1 MQNRFLHLP
10 RIFAVIS
17 VILLSAK
24 TINAQAGFFNF
35 TSPPDEI
42 GVLSNCFGAVSS
54 GIPPVVTPTTPGAT
68 ITLSQFSPSNS
79 FAFSDQ
85 FPLGTTLLVK
95 WDVAD
100 NVGHSH
106 TFEFGVTFI
115 DITPPVFD
123 ALATPTPLT
132 VNSIAEVPPLG
143 PIPVT
148 DNCDMAVTP
157 NVTQT
162 FSQTMPPPLCQA
174 GTFQRT
180 WIATDAA
187 GRAATYTQTII
198 VLRDSLLPVITV
210 PPVNGTA
217 PCASLPGAYTAWLN
231 AQMVLFTAT
240 DASGTP
246 TKSNNAPAGLT
257 SCPAPVTVI
266 FRATDQ
272 CGLTATA
279 SATFSSSDTQPPTV
293 LVEPKDTIAYC
304 GNHQAKLGEF
314 IKTRAYSNVTDLC
327 ATNLTW
333 RMLVNG
339 VERDSAQIASIIQD
353 SILTSICGVKL
364 IGSQSY
370 AKVRAYVRVDF
381 FAKDPCMNEVF
392 VGQGVFGVIDTTA
405 PVITGSALISESCGG
420 GNDQTALNTWINAKG
435 NATVTDNCSSTTW
448 TNFSFTTSNG
458 QTGNGNFNTG
468 PYPTVQANSCNWFTD
483 VTFRATDQCGN
494 TGSKTLRFRLTDNIA
509 PTIGGFPDTTIIYCP
524 TAIPSSFSATVT
536 DNCSTGLVATY
547 TTQYADTI
555 CAGNYSFKVRWTVT
569 DQCNNIGTKTQIF
582 AIRDTVRPVFTLVP
596 PNVTF
601 SCDSV
606 SFVPAPVIGTTVT
619 ATDPCGAM
627 QGITFTTT
635 NNQNPNPNVCAHYN
649 YEITRRFTATD
660 KCGNTRTAQQVISIR
675 DTKGP
680 TAAIPLPDTIIFCQ
694 NLPLNATIPPAID
707 KCSPVVGPVVQ
718 HTQTIVAGTCPDS
731 YTIVVTWRATDVCG
745 NTGLFSRNFLVR
757 DTIRPTISN
766 IPANITVECD
776 GIPLV
781 PAIGS
786 LTVTDN
792 CDATPSVVFSET
804 EIRDPNVA
812 SCNHWSNYQI
822 KRQWVVTDACSNT
835 RTYTQTISIIDN
847 TPPVFLVKD
856 TVLYP
861 NTLGQ
866 CGANILPPTPL
877 SAYDQCA
884 VLPINATLLDTT
896 AITGPPISD
905 AVCDTVYMAMNALN
919 LPPLQ
924 PVTGNAVLS
933 IFLDNADAEGPDEY
947 FRVYGE
953 NGVYIGKTDPVT
965 PAQCGSGVTTFNI
978 SALNL
983 NNWLTDGQL
992 TLTLVPNGTGP
1003 DAINPICPGRRVRS
1017 QVSYQYLSPQ
1027 IGVTI
1032 TYKVNNGPSQP
1043 YPASSQ
1049 MFLATGTHIIT
1060 YTVADCVDNSR
1071 TATTV
1076 IRIDDIEPPLIASPA
1091 AQTVYVG
1098 VNDCINNWTVPLPNI
1113 TENCDLSGTLSRSS
1127 VITNT
1132 RFVNNANAGFVP
1144 QDITLNITGLI
1155 ANAFSGGVLKIRH
1168 RGDNGNAGEFFK
1180 VLDEL
1185 GNQFSTTSINPVPS
1199 SSCVSFYETVINV
1212 SAADIN
1218 NWAAN
1223 GSTQIKLVA
1232 NTDAFT
1238 FSDFINPCGPLNA
1251 GGFDGSSAVQATL
1264 EYDYAIINYEIKN
1277 AQQTVVSSGLVVG
1290 QQTTANLTAGAY
1302 NVKYTTTDQA
1312 GNLAQSTFNLTVR
1325 DTVKPNA
1332 LCQNIA
1338 IFVSVSG
1345 ANPYT
1350 LSPVQINNG
1359 SNDNCAGSNVSLSL
1373 SQTLFTCNQ
1382 SGQIVP
1388 VMLTVTDT
1396 SGNTAKCT
1404 AQVNVNTEMITAS
1417 STANICEGGMA
1428 QLLCDPPGND
1438 ANYTYKWSNA
1448 LGSYTSIMQNPIL
1461 NNVQLS
1467 QEGTYMVTV
1476 TGPTGCTA
1484 VGETQLQLI
1493 GLPFQPILN
1502 TDQTL
1507 ICAGQGFNL
1516 STNAYTGTDVSYQW
1530 YRNTIDTLVAT
1541 TIQPN
1546 LILSNPPTGIHQYF
1560 VRIVDLNCSSALSA
1574 PLSIW
1579 VQVPISATVINS
1591 NLNPCEGDLIQLG
1604 TNIGGPGITY
1614 QWTGPQNF
1622 DVQTPPAFPATLSN
1636 AGNYTLFVLANG
1648 CPGTPT
1654 TVNVTVRDRPD
1665 APMITGNT
1673 GVCEGATVMLTAQP
1687 AAGNPFLWISPDL
1700 DTVNTSMTNA
1710 LILNNVTQAD
1720 SGYWKVISV
1729 LNGCV
1734 SPASLPHLVAIET
1747 YPVVVV
1753 NANTPICQGGVLQL
1767 QANVN
1772 QAVTDYSWSGPDMF
1786 LAFTKEATDNTPSSG
1801 NYAVTVS
1808 TNYGCSA
1815 NASINVNV
1823 VNPPLITS
1831 VTSDAPTCVDGNI
1844 SVQLFHT
1851 LASTANAPYTYKWTY
1866 MGSTISIDS
1875 NYTIQTAN
1883 TNDNGDYILTVT
1895 DKFGCVSAPQSTTLS
1910 LQMIPPVPVLAQAN
1924 AVCEGAT
1931 TNVSIANSSDYPP
1944 NTSFIWQIPGN
1955 PNVVTTAPVYPITN
1969 ATLANGGVY
1978 IVQAQIGDCISDSS
1992 ALMLLQIN
2000 KTPAPPLIMSDSPVC
2015 AGDTLNFK
2023 AQAQP
2028 GIMVAEWNWSGP
2040 LSFEL
2045 PTVSGNTPTP
2055 FRSPALPEH
2064 ATSGYSINIV
2074 TKDGCQSAQSEPI
2087 FVTVKPKPQKPE
2099 ALTSNN
2105 ICLPQADTLI
2115 LSVTPNTQTNL
2126 ATYTWFS
2133 TAQLPPLDTPSLS
2146 PILTLTDFSG
2156 YTAGQNTFY
2165 VVAEL
2170 DGCKSVKSFNVS
2182 ANFLNLPTDLAQVQ
2196 TDSLGHC
2203 GPKLD
2208 LLAIE
2213 PTNGI
2218 TGLWS
2223 LLSGPNVAITNP
2235 SSVFSLVDGLVGGQ
2249 TYQFLWTLSKD
2260 ACENYSQDT
2269 MTVVVNIDEKAM
2281 AMADTTICFVSEITL
2296 HALPAQ
2302 INKGYWTQS
2311 IGQAMSANTEIVTP
2325 DSNITLVTGLGPF
2338 SSNGGGLFFTWVID
2352 NLACDPSMATV
2363 EVIPIFNEP
2372 IAQAD
2377 SVQCAVNGLTELKA
2391 TPLEAFETGAWTS
2404 PNSNITFNNP
2414 SAAMTI
2420 ADNLEQGDN
2429 IFIWTTN
2436 DGICGDR
2443 SRDTTIVTLQLKP
2456 TAALD
2461 TVTVPFGS
2469 PVAFNVLSN
2478 DIVAANNYSVEI
2490 ITPPNSGQLNPTGA
2504 TGSGN
2509 FTYIPDIT
2517 YEGLETALYRVC
2529 NIACLSIS
2537 PGDACDFANIELNV
2551 GASTTCNI
2559 PSVITPNG
2567 DKVNDVFIIPCINC
2581 SDCPRNNELVIFNQ
2595 WGDKVFDASPYDQNW
2610 DGKNQ
2615 GGDDLPVGS
2624 YFYVLK
2630 INKDTQSETKT
2641 GFIIIQR

>member
-42 GVLSNCFGAVSS
+42 GVLPNCFGAVSS

-100 NVGHSH
+100 NAGHAH
-106 TFEFGVTFI
+106 TFDFGVTFI

-123 ALATPTPLT
+123 VVATPTPFT

-143 PIPVT
+143 PIPIT
-148 DNCDMAVTP
+148 DNCDMSVTP

-180 WIATDAA
+180 WTATDAA
-187 GRAATYTQTII
+187 GNFAIYTQTII
-198 VLRDSLLPVITV
+198 VLRDSLPPVITV
-210 PPVNGTA
+210 PPSNGTA
-217 PCASLPGAYTAWLN
+217 PCSSLPGSYSAWLA
-231 AQMVLFTAT
+231 AQMALFTAT

-257 SCPAPVTVI
+257 SCPAPVTVV

-293 LVEPKDTIAYC
+293 QVEPKDTIAFC

-314 IKTRAYSNVTDLC
+314 IQTRAYSTVTDLC
-327 ATNLTW
+327 STNLTW
-333 RMLVNG
+333 KMEVNG

-353 SILTSICGVKL
+353 SILTSVCGVKL
-364 IGSQSY
+364 IGSQTY
-370 AKVRAYVRVDF
+370 AQVRAYVRVDF
-381 FAKDPCMNEVF
+381 FAKDLCLNEVF

-405 PVITGSALISESCGG
+405 PVITGSALTSESCGG

-458 QTGNGNFNTG
+458 QTGSGNFNTG
-468 PYPTVQANSCNWFTD
+468 PYPIVQTNSCNWFTD

-524 TAIPSSFSATVT
+524 TAIPSSFTSTVT

-555 CAGNYSFKVRWTVT
+555 CAGNYSFKVRWTAT
-569 DQCNNIGTKTQIF
+569 DQCNNTGTKTQIF
-582 AIRDTVRPVFTLVP
+582 AIRDTIRPVFALVP
-596 PNVTF
+596 PNITF

-606 SFVPAPVIGTTVT
+606 SFVPAPIIGTTVT

-660 KCGNTRTAQQVISIR
+660 QCGNTRTAQQVVSIR
-675 DTKGP
+675 DAKGP

-694 NLPLNATIPPAID
+694 NLPLNAAIPPAKD
-707 KCSPVVGPVVQ
+707 QCSPILVPVVQ
-718 HTQTIVAGTCPDS
+718 QSQTIVAGTCPDS

-766 IPANITVECD
+766 IPTNITVECD
-776 GIPLV
+776 GVPLP

-786 LTVTDN
+786 LVVSDN
-792 CDATPSVVFSET
+792 CDATPNVVFSET

-822 KRQWVVTDACSNT
+822 RRQWVVTDACANT
-835 RTYTQTISIIDN
+835 RTYTQTISIFDT

-856 TVLYP
+856 TILYP
-861 NTLGQ
+861 NTPGQ

-905 AVCDTVYMAMNALN
+905 AVCDTVFMAMNALH

-924 PVTGNAVLS
+924 PVTGNGVLS
-933 IFLDNADAEGPDEY
+933 IFLDNADAEGADEY

-953 NGVYIGKTDPVT
+953 NGVYIGQTSPVT
-965 PAQCGSGVTTFNI
+965 PAQCGNGVTTFSI

-983 NNWLTDGQL
+983 NDWLTDGQL
-992 TLTLVPNGTGP
+992 TLTLVPNGTGA

-1017 QVSYQYLSPQ
+1017 QVTYQYLSPQ

-1032 TYKVNNGPSQP
+1032 TYKVDNGPSLP
-1043 YPASSQ
+1043 YPTGSPI
-1049 MFLATGTHIIT
+1049 FLATGTHTIT
-1060 YTVADCVDNSR
+1060 YTVADCVGNSQ

-1091 AQTVYVG
+1091 AQTAFVG
-1098 VNDCINNWTVPLPNI
+1098 VNNCTNNWTIPLPNT
-1113 TENCDLSGTLSRSS
+1113 TENCDLSGFLSRSS

-1144 QDITLNITGLI
+1144 QDITLTITGLI

-1185 GNQFSTTSINPVPS
+1185 GNQFTITNINNTPA
-1199 SSCVSFYETVINV
+1199 SSCVSFFETVIPV

-1223 GSTQIKLVA
+1223 GSTQIRLVA
-1232 NTDAFT
+1232 NTDAIN

-1264 EYDYAIINYEIKN
+1264 EYDYAIINYEIRN

-1290 QQTTANLTAGAY
+1290 QQTSANLTAGAY
-1302 NVKYTTTDQA
+1302 KVKYTTVDQA
-1312 GNLAQSTFNLTVR
+1312 GNLAQSTFDLTVR

-1350 LSPVQINNG
+1350 LSPTQIDNG

-1373 SQTLFTCNQ
+1373 SQTFFTCNQ

-1396 SGNTAKCT
+1396 SGNTAQCT

-1417 STANICEGGMA
+1417 STANICEGGTA

-1448 LGSYTSIMQNPIL
+1448 LATYMSTMQNPIL

-1493 GLPFQPILN
+1493 GLPFQPMLN
-1502 TDQTL
+1502 ASKTL
-1507 ICAGQGFNL
+1507 ICAGEGFNL

-1530 YRNTIDTLVAT
+1530 YRNTIDTLIAT

-1579 VQVPISATVINS
+1579 VQVPIAATVINS

-1604 TNIGGPGITY
+1604 TNIEGPGITY
-1614 QWTGPQNF
+1614 LWTGPQNF
-1622 DVQTPPAFPATLSN
+1622 TVQNPPAFPATLSS
-1636 AGNYTLFVLANG
+1636 AGNYTLFVFANG
-1648 CPGTPT
+1648 CPGAPT

-1665 APMITGNT
+1665 APMITGPS
-1673 GVCEGATVMLTAQP
+1673 GVCEGVTVMLTAQP
-1687 AAGNPFLWISPDL
+1687 AAGNPFLWISPNL

-1710 LILNNVTQAD
+1710 LTLNNVTQAD

-1747 YPVVVV
+1747 YPVVIA
-1753 NANTPICQGGVLQL
+1753 NANTPICQGGILQL

-1801 NYAVTVS
+1801 SYSVTVS
-1808 TNYGCSA
+1808 TNFGCSA
-1815 NASINVNV
+1815 NASIDITV

-1851 LASTANAPYTYKWTY
+1851 LASNANAPYTYKWTFPS
-1866 MGSTISIDS
+1866 GTNDS
-1875 NYTIQTAN
+1875 NANPIIPTAN
-1883 TNDNGDYILTVT
+1883 TSSNGSYTLVVT

-1924 AVCEGAT
+1924 PICEGAT
-1931 TNVSIANSSDYPP
+1931 TNILIANSGAYLTNP
-1944 NTSFIWQIPGN
+1944 SFIWQIPGN

-1969 ATLANGGVY
+1969 ATLANGGGY

-1992 ALMLLQIN
+1992 ALMLLKIN
-2000 KTPAPPLIMSDSPVC
+2000 ITPAPPLISSNSPVC
-2015 AGDTLNFK
+2015 AGDTLSFE

-2045 PTVSGNTPTP
+2045 PLVSGNTATP
-2055 FRSPALPEH
+2055 FRFPALPEH

-2074 TKDGCQSAQSEPI
+2074 TTDGCQSAQSEPI
-2087 FVTVKPKPQKPE
+2087 NVTIKPLPQKPE
-2099 ALTSNN
+2099 ALASNN

-2115 LSVTPNTQTNL
+2115 LSVVPGTLTNL
-2126 ATYTWFS
+2126 ATYTWYGA
-2133 TAQLPPLDTPSLS
+2133 AQLPLSAPSLS
-2146 PILTLTDFSG
+2146 PVLTLTNFNG
-2156 YTAGQNTFY
+2156 YSAGVKSFY
-2165 VVAEL
+2165 VIAEL
-2170 DGCKSVKSFNVS
+2170 DGCQSSSPNVL
-2182 ANFLNLPTDLAQVQ
+2182 ANFFNLPTTLAQVI
-2196 TDSLGHC
+2196 TDSVGHC
-2203 GPKLD
+2203 GPKLN
-2208 LLAIE
+2208 LGANVL
-2213 PTNGI
+2213 PGNI
-2218 TGLWS
+2218 TGVWS
-2223 LLSGPNVAITNP
+2223 LLSGPNVSITP
-2235 SSVFSLVDGLVGGQ
+2235 KPPLVAEVDGLIGGQ

-2281 AMADTTICFVSEITL
+2281 AMADTTICFASEITL

-2302 INKGYWTQS
+2302 INKGYWKQS
-2311 IGQAMSANTEIVTP
+2311 LGQAMSANTEIVTP

-2352 NLACDPSMATV
+2352 NLACGHSEDMV
-2363 EVIPIFNEP
+2363 EIIPIFNEP

-2377 SVQCAVNGLTELKA
+2377 SVQCAVNGLTTLKA
-2391 TPLEAFETGAWTS
+2391 TPLESFETGRWTS
-2404 PNSNITFNNP
+2404 LNSNIVINDPDST
-2414 SAAMTI
+2414 MTI
-2420 ADNLEQGDN
+2420 ADNLEQGAN
-2429 IFIWTTN
+2429 MFIWTTN

-2443 SRDTTIVTLQLKP
+2443 SKDTTIVTIQLKP

-2461 TVTVPFGS
+2461 MVTVPFGS

-2478 DIVAANNYSVEI
+2478 DIVATNNYSVEI
-2490 ITPPNSGQLNPTGA
+2490 ITPPNSGQLNPAGA
-2504 TGSGN
+2504 TNSGN
-2509 FTYIPDIT
+2509 FTYIPEVT
-2517 YEGLETALYRVC
+2517 YEGIETALYRVC

-2537 PGDACDFANIELNV
+2537 PSDACDFANIELKV
-2551 GASTTCNI
+2551 EASATCNI

-2567 DKVNDVFIIPCINC
+2567 DGVNDIFFIPCLNC
-2581 SDCPRNNELVIFNQ
+2581 ADCQSNSELVIFNQ
-2595 WGDKVFDASPYDQNW
+2595 WGDKVFDATPYEQNW
-2610 DGKNQ
+2610 EGQNS
-2615 GGDDLPVGS
+2615 GGDNLPVGS

-2630 INKDTQSETKT
+2630 INRDSQSETKT

>member
-1 MQNRFLHLP
+1 MQNRSLHLP

-35 TSPPDEI
+35 TSPPI
-42 GVLSNCFGAVSS
+42 NVGVLPNCFGAVSS

-79 FAFSDQ
+79 YAFSDQ
-85 FPLGTTLLVK
+85 FPLGTLQVVK

-100 NVGHSH
+100 NAGHAH
-106 TFEFGVTFI
+106 TFEFSLQFI
-115 DITPPVFD
+115 DLTPPVFD
-123 ALATPTPLT
+123 VVATPTPFT

-143 PIPVT
+143 PIPIT
-148 DNCDMAVTP
+148 DNCDMPMTV
-157 NVTQT
+157 NVTQM
-162 FSQTMPPPLCQA
+162 FSQTMPPPLCEA

-180 WIATDAA
+180 WTATDAA
-187 GRAATYTQTII
+187 GNFAIYTQTII
-198 VLRDSLLPVITV
+198 VLRDSLPPVITV

-217 PCASLPGAYTAWLN
+217 PCASLPGAYTAWLA
-231 AQMVLFTAT
+231 AQMASIIAT

-246 TKSNNAPAGLT
+246 TITNNAPPGLT

-293 LVEPKDTIAYC
+293 QVEPKDTIAFC
-304 GNHQAKLGEF
+304 GNHQSKLGEF
-314 IKTRAYSNVTDLC
+314 IQTRAYSNVTDLC

-339 VERDSAQIASIIQD
+339 VERDSAQIASIVQD
-353 SILTSICGVKL
+353 SILTSVCGVKL

-392 VGQGVFGVIDTTA
+392 VGQGVFGVIDTTG
-405 PVITGSALISESCGG
+405 PVITGSAITTESCGG

-448 TNFSFTTSNG
+448 TDFSFTTSNG
-458 QTGNGNFNTG
+458 QMGSGNFNTG

-494 TGSKTLRFRLTDNIA
+494 SGSKTLRFGLIDNIA

-524 TAIPSSFSATVT
+524 TAIPNSFTATVT
-536 DNCSTGLVATY
+536 DNCSTGLLATY

-555 CAGNYSFKVRWTVT
+555 CAGNYSLKIRWTAT
-569 DQCNNIGTKTQIF
+569 DQCNNTGTKTQIF
-582 AIRDTVRPVFTLVP
+582 VIRDTIGPVFTLVP
-596 PNVTF
+596 ANITF

-660 KCGNTRTAQQVISIR
+660 KCGNTRTAQQVVSIR

-707 KCSPVVGPVVQ
+707 QCSPIVGPVVQ
-718 HTQTIVAGTCPDS
+718 HSQTIVAGTCPDS

-757 DTIRPTISN
+757 DTIRPTIGN
-766 IPANITVECD
+766 IPANTTVECD
-776 GIPLV
+776 AIPLA

-786 LTVTDN
+786 LTVSDN
-792 CDATPSVVFSET
+792 CDATPNVVFSET

-835 RTYTQTISIIDN
+835 RTYTQTISIVDN

-861 NTLGQ
+861 NTPGQ

-905 AVCDTVYMAMNALN
+905 AVVDTVFLAMNALS

-933 IFLDNADAEGPDEY
+933 IFLDNADAEGAEEY

-953 NGVYIGKTDPVT
+953 NGVYIGQTSPVT
-965 PAQCGSGVTTFNI
+965 PAQCGSGVTTFSI
-978 SALNL
+978 SALLL
-983 NNWLTDGQL
+983 NDWLTDGQL
-992 TLTLVPNGTGP
+992 TLTLAPNGT
-1003 DAINPICPGRRVRS
+1003 DAAAINPICPGRRVRA
-1017 QVSYQYLSPQ
+1017 QVDYQYLSPQ

-1032 TYKVNNGPSQP
+1032 TYKVNNGPAQP
-1043 YPASSQ
+1043 YPAGSP

-1060 YTVADCVDNSR
+1060 YTVADCVGNSR

-1098 VNDCINNWTVPLPNI
+1098 ENNCTNNWTIPLPNI
-1113 TENCDLSGTLSRSS
+1113 TENCDLSGKLSRSS
-1127 VITNT
+1127 TITNT
-1132 RFVNNANAGFVP
+1132 RFINNANAGFVP
-1144 QDITLNITGLI
+1144 ADITLNITGLI
-1155 ANAFSGGVLKIRH
+1155 PNAFSGGVLKICH
-1168 RGDNGNAGEFFK
+1168 RGDNGNPGEFFK

-1185 GNQFSTTSINPVPS
+1185 GNQLSTTSINTVPAN
-1199 SSCVSFYETVINV
+1199 SCVSFHETIINI

-1232 NTDAFT
+1232 NTDAIN

-1251 GGFDGSSAVQATL
+1251 GGFDGSSAVQAKL

-1277 AQQTVVSSGLVVG
+1277 AQQTVVSSGLVQG

-1325 DTVKPNA
+1325 DTVKPKA

-1350 LSPVQINNG
+1350 LSPTQIDDG
-1359 SNDNCAGSNVSLSL
+1359 SNDNCSANNVSLSL
-1373 SQTLFTCNQ
+1373 SQTFFTCNQ

-1388 VMLTVTDT
+1388 VTLTVTDT
-1396 SGNTAKCT
+1396 SGNSAQCT
-1404 AQVNVNTEMITAS
+1404 AQVSINTEMITAS

-1448 LGSYTSIMQNPIL
+1448 LASYMSTMQNPIL

-1493 GLPFQPILN
+1493 GLPIQPIIN
-1502 TDQTL
+1502 TSQTL

-1530 YRNTIDTLVAT
+1530 YRNTIDTLIAT
-1541 TIQPN
+1541 TIQPS

-1579 VQVPISATVINS
+1579 VQVPITATVINS

-1604 TNIGGPGITY
+1604 TNIEGPGITY
-1614 QWTGPQNF
+1614 LWTGPQNF
-1622 DVQTPPAFPATLSN
+1622 TVQTPPAFPATLSN
-1636 AGNYTLFVLANG
+1636 AGNYTLFVFANG
-1648 CPGTPT
+1648 CPGTPA
-1654 TVNVTVRDRPD
+1654 TVNLTVRDRPD
-1665 APMITGNT
+1665 APMITGNS

-1700 DTVNTSMTNA
+1700 DTVNTGIVNA

-1729 LNGCV
+1729 LNGCI
-1734 SPASLPHLVAIET
+1734 SPASIPHLVAIET
-1747 YPVVVV
+1747 YPVVIV
-1753 NANTPICQGGVLQL
+1753 NANTPICQGGILQL

-1772 QAVTDYSWSGPDMF
+1772 QAVNSYSWSGPDMF
-1786 LAFTKEATDNTPSSG
+1786 SAFTKETVDNTPSSG
-1801 NYAVTVS
+1801 NYSVTVS
-1808 TNYGCSA
+1808 TNFGCSA
-1815 NASINVNV
+1815 NASIDVNV

-1851 LASTANAPYTYKWTY
+1851 LASTANAPYIYKWTY

-1924 AVCEGAT
+1924 AICEGAT

-1955 PNVVTTAPVYPITN
+1955 PNVVTTTPVYPITN
-1969 ATLANGGVY
+1969 ATLANGGGY
-1978 IVQAQIGDCISDSS
+1978 IVQAQVGDCISDSS
-1992 ALMLLQIN
+1992 ALMLLNVN
-2000 KTPAPPLIMSDSPVC
+2000 KTPAPPLVMSNSPVC
-2015 AGDTLNFK
+2015 AGDTLTFK

-2028 GIMVAEWNWSGP
+2028 GIMVQSWNWSGP
-2040 LSFEL
+2040 SAFA
-2045 PTVSGNTPTP
+2045 VSAGNTPTP
-2055 FRSPALPEH
+2055 FRFPALPQH
-2064 ATSGYSINIV
+2064 AGAYSVNII
-2074 TKDGCQSAQSEPI
+2074 TTDGCQSAQSESTA
-2087 FVTVKPKPQKPE
+2087 VLVKPQPQTPI

-2105 ICLPQADTLI
+2105 ICLQQADTLT
-2115 LSVTPNTQTNL
+2115 LSVAPGTQTNL
-2126 ATYTWFS
+2126 ATYTWYRF
-2133 TAQLPPLDTPSLS
+2133 TTQLPLDTPSLS
-2146 PILTLTDFSG
+2146 PVLTLTDFSG
-2156 YTAGQNTFY
+2156 YPAGQNTFY

-2182 ANFLNLPTDLAQVQ
+2182 SNFLNLPTELAQVQ

-2203 GPKLD
+2203 GPKLN
-2208 LLAIE
+2208 LGANA
-2213 PTNGI
+2213 PSGNT
-2218 TGLWS
+2218 TGFWS
-2223 LLSGPNVAITNP
+2223 LLSGPNVFIANP
-2235 SSVFSLVDGLVGGQ
+2235 SFVSTEADGLIGGQ

-2269 MTVVVNIDEKAM
+2269 MTVVVNIEEQAV
-2281 AMADTTICFVSEITL
+2281 AMADTTICFASEITL

-2302 INKGYWTQS
+2302 INKGYWKQS
-2311 IGQAMSANTEIVTP
+2311 LGQASLDIEIVTP
-2325 DSNITLVTGLGPF
+2325 DSNITLVTGLRPV
-2338 SSNGGGLFFTWVID
+2338 SSTQDGLIFTWVID
-2352 NLACDPSMATV
+2352 NSACSLSMDIV
-2363 EVIPIFNEP
+2363 KIIPIFNEP

-2391 TPLEAFETGAWTS
+2391 TPLESFETGVWTS

-2414 SAAMTI
+2414 GAAVTI

-2429 IFIWTTN
+2429 TFIWTTN
-2436 DGICGDR
+2436 GGICGDR

-2469 PVAFNVLSN
+2469 PVAFNVVAN
-2478 DIVAANNYSVEI
+2478 DIVATNNYSVEI

-2509 FTYIPDIT
+2509 FIYIPEVT
-2517 YEGLETALYRVC
+2517 YEGVETALYRVC

-2537 PGDACDFANIELNV
+2537 PEDACDFANVELNV
-2551 GASTTCNI
+2551 GGSTTCDI

-2567 DKVNDVFIIPCINC
+2567 DNVNDIFFIPCLNC
-2581 SDCPRNNELVIFNQ
+2581 ADCQLKNELVIFNQ
-2595 WGDKVFDASPYDQNW
+2595 WGDKVFDAAPYEQNW
-2610 DGKNQ
+2610 EGQNS

-2630 INKDTQSETKT
+2630 IYKDTQTETKT